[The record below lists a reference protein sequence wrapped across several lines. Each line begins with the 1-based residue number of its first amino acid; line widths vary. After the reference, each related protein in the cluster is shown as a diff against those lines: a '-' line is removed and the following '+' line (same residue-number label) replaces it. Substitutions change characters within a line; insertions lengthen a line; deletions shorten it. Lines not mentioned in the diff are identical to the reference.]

1 MTLDQSIAFLIFAL
15 VAAITPGPSNVMI
28 TATGAA
34 AGMIRGVPCA
44 LGAATGMA
52 SLVFCAALGI
62 GQLVLDHPV
71 VLTVMNWTGAAFLLW
86 LAWKIATAGRTS
98 EVAATEPVGFVSA
111 AMLQWINPKGW
122 LVGVSAGGT
131 YLHATADNAIGQAA
145 TLGGLFFLAAFPSGL
160 VWLVLG
166 ASVHRL
172 LRDNRSAQFFNI
184 AMGLA
189 LAASVVMI
197 LR

>member
-34 AGMIRGVPCA
+34 AGMIRGLPCA

-71 VLTVMNWTGAAFLLW
+71 VLKVMN
-86 LAWKIATAGRTS
+86 
-98 EVAATEPVGFVSA
+98 
-111 AMLQWINPKGW
+111 
-122 LVGVSAGGT
+122 
-131 YLHATADNAIGQAA
+131 
-145 TLGGLFFLAAFPSGL
+145 
-160 VWLVLG
+160 
-166 ASVHRL
+166 
-172 LRDNRSAQFFNI
+172 
-184 AMGLA
+184 
-189 LAASVVMI
+189 
-197 LR
+197 

>member
-1 MTLDQSIAFLIFAL
+1 
-15 VAAITPGPSNVMI
+15 
-28 TATGAA
+28 
-34 AGMIRGVPCA
+34 
-44 LGAATGMA
+44 
-52 SLVFCAALGI
+52 
-62 GQLVLDHPV
+62 
-71 VLTVMNWTGAAFLLW
+71 
-86 LAWKIATAGRTS
+86 
-98 EVAATEPVGFVSA
+98 
-111 AMLQWINPKGW
+111 MLQWINPKGW
-122 LVGVSAGGT
+122 LVAVSAGGT
-131 YLHATADNAIGQAA
+131 YLHATTDNAIGQAA